1 MKFSP
6 NKLPAALTGIFASV
20 ISISAVPLGI
30 LSDIK
35 PSQASPDFSYGG
47 YKNPTNWDELNTNWA
62 ICESGNRQSPIDIP
76 TSTSLLGSVVNLITT
91 TENIQFNY
99 QSLTN
104 FPVQNNGH
112 TIQVNYPTTPGNSTI
127 TIGGK
132 TYKLL
137 QFHLHTASEHLI
149 DGEAAA
155 LELHL
160 VHQASDGELAVV
172 GVMLE
177 NGAINNDLQTVFAN
191 MPLQEGVNTAN
202 GTINASSFLP
212 ANRSYYSYDGS
223 LTTPPCSQGVKWY
236 VLKNPITASQ
246 AQIDAFTN
254 IFQVNARPVQNLNG
268 RTIRHRH

>member
-20 ISISAVPLGI
+20 ISISAVPLGL

-47 YKNPTNWDELNTNWA
+47 YKNPTNWDELSPSWA
-62 ICESGNRQSPIDIP
+62 VCGSGDKQSPIDIKP
-76 TSTSLLGSVVNLITT
+76 SLLGNLLSVATPA
-91 TENIQFNY
+91 NIQFNY

-112 TIQVNYPTTPGNSTI
+112 TIQVNYPTPPNGSTI
-127 TIGGK
+127 TVDGT
-132 TYKLL
+132 TYNLV
-137 QFHLHTASEHLI
+137 QFHLHTHSEHLI
-149 DGEAAA
+149 NGEAAA

-160 VHQASDGELAVV
+160 VHQDSQGNLAVV
-172 GVMLE
+172 GVMIE
-177 NGAINNDLQTVFAN
+177 NGTENSALQTVFAN
-191 MPLQEGVNTAN
+191 MPQQEGVNTAN

-212 ANRSYYSYDGS
+212 ANKSYYGYQGS
-223 LTTPPCSQGVKWY
+223 LTTPPCSQGVKWI
-236 VLKNPITASQ
+236 VLKNPMTASQ

-254 IFQVNARPVQNLNG
+254 IFQVNARPVQAVNG
-268 RTIRHRH
+268 RTIQQRNQ